1 MFVSDMQNGDLHA
14 TEHLPVLLCCCGADL
29 RFGQTV
35 SDRATRRPLS
45 DLQVDIMG
53 LLGVTP
59 PGPWGEGE
67 IAATDEP
74 RPIRA

>member
-1 MFVSDMQNGDLHA
+1 MGRIGAVSGSKQSAYAPVPAIGGLDSTLVMFVSDMQNGDLHA

-45 DLQVDIMG
+45 DL
-53 LLGVTP
+53 
-59 PGPWGEGE
+59 
-67 IAATDEP
+67 
-74 RPIRA
+74 

>member
-45 DLQVDIMG
+45 DL
-53 LLGVTP
+53 
-59 PGPWGEGE
+59 
-67 IAATDEP
+67 
-74 RPIRA
+74 